1 MAVSLTFH
9 IKEITMAVKNKKE
22 DKKVEEKEKVMDA
35 KAEVNDAS
43 DVEEPKAE
51 PTPEEKYNEL
61 NNRFLRLYAEFENYR
76 KRTNKERLDLI
87 TNANADLLK
96 DLVPVIDDFERAI
109 TNNESSEDIA
119 GIKEGFGLIYNKY
132 TSLLQAK
139 GLKVMEAKGTSF
151 DPELHEAIANMPTDD
166 KKMKGK
172 VIDDVEKGYF
182 LNDKVLRF
190 AKVVV
195 GQ

>member
-1 MAVSLTFH
+1 MAA
-9 IKEITMAVKNKKE
+9 KKKKE
-22 DKKVEEKEKVMDA
+22 RKKAENVESVVEENQVSENTNEETKVEKEL
-35 KAEVNDAS
+35 
-43 DVEEPKAE
+43 
-51 PTPEEKYNEL
+51 TPEEKYNEL

-87 TNANADLLK
+87 TNANSDLLK
-96 DLVPVIDDFERAI
+96 DLIPVIDDFERAI
-109 TNNESSEDIA
+109 TNNADADDIE
-119 GIKEGFGLIYNKY
+119 GIKEGFSLIYNKY
-132 TSLLQAK
+132 KGLLQSK
-139 GLKVMEAKGTSF
+139 GLKAMEAKGEVF
-151 DPELHEAIANMPTDD
+151 DPELHEAIANLPTED

>member
-1 MAVSLTFH
+1 MAVSLTFRN
-9 IKEITMAVKNKKE
+9 KEIIMAVKNKKE
-22 DKKVEEKEKVMDA
+22 DKKLEEKEGVMDA
-35 KAEVNDAS
+35 KAEVNDVS
-43 DVEEPKAE
+43 DAEEPKAE
-51 PTPEEKYNEL
+51 LTPEEKYNEL

-109 TNNESSEDIA
+109 TNNETSEDIA

-172 VIDDVEKGYF
+172 VIDDVVKGYY
-182 LNDKVLRF
+182 LNDKIIRF

-195 GQ
+195 GK

>member
-1 MAVSLTFH
+1 MAA
-9 IKEITMAVKNKKE
+9 KKKKE
-22 DKKVEEKEKVMDA
+22 SKKAENVESVIEENQVSENTNEETKVEKEL
-35 KAEVNDAS
+35 
-43 DVEEPKAE
+43 
-51 PTPEEKYNEL
+51 TQEEKYNEL

-87 TNANADLLK
+87 TNANSDLLK
-96 DLVPVIDDFERAI
+96 DLIPVIDDFERAI
-109 TNNESSEDIA
+109 TNNADVDDIE
-119 GIKEGFGLIYNKY
+119 GIKEGFSLIYNKY
-132 TSLLQAK
+132 KGLLQSK
-139 GLKVMEAKGTSF
+139 GLKAMEAKGEVF
-151 DPELHEAIANMPTDD
+151 DPELHEAIANLPTED

>member
-1 MAVSLTFH
+1 MAA
-9 IKEITMAVKNKKE
+9 KKKKE
-22 DKKVEEKEKVMDA
+22 SKKAENVESVVEENQVSENTNEETKVEKEL
-35 KAEVNDAS
+35 
-43 DVEEPKAE
+43 
-51 PTPEEKYNEL
+51 TPEEKYNEL

-87 TNANADLLK
+87 TNANSDLLK
-96 DLVPVIDDFERAI
+96 DLIPVIDDFERAI
-109 TNNESSEDIA
+109 TNNTDADDIE
-119 GIKEGFGLIYNKY
+119 GIKEGFSLIYNKY
-132 TSLLQAK
+132 KGLLQSK
-139 GLKVMEAKGTSF
+139 GLKAMEAKGEVF
-151 DPELHEAIANMPTDD
+151 DPELHEAIANLPTED